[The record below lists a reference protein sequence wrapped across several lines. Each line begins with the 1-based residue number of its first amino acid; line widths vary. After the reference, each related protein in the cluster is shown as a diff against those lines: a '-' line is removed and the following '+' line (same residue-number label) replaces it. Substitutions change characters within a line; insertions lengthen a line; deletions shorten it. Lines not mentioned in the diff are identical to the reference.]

1 MSNELAQRERR
12 RGAHNQ
18 YRTLCA
24 MVETLHQS
32 VEKSDS
38 LDTPHYAADLQ
49 RVGSHLL
56 NAAKILWSLVDD
68 TTEVN
73 LQHAAAMHPKP
84 VAESER

>member
-12 RGAHNQ
+12 RGAHHQ

-68 TTEVN
+68 TTEVTSSTPRRCTPN
-73 LQHAAAMHPKP
+73 P
-84 VAESER
+84 